1 MRIAMLGAGGI
12 GGYYGAR
19 LAEAGHDVVLV
30 ARGAHLEAL
39 KRRGVTVRTPDG
51 ELTLPITAVPDVRGL
66 EPVDLLL
73 FCVKAYDTEAGARSI
88 APLVGPDT
96 VVLTVQNGL
105 DRADALAT
113 ALAGAKAVLAGA
125 VYAALQLAGPGIVV
139 RTGPEARI
147 TFGERGGA
155 ASDRTV
161 RLAAAF
167 RESGLVHEVSADID
181 RVLWEKFLF
190 ITGIGAV
197 TALARAG
204 IGALRESAEGR
215 ALLAASCG
223 EIVAVAQA
231 EGAPLSPEAAA
242 AALAQASTLPAGWR
256 SSMARDLED
265 GRRLEVD
272 ALSGAVVE
280 RGRRA
285 GVPTP
290 VHQTILA
297 CLSLPR
303 PAPAGIPR

>member
-1 MRIAMLGAGGI
+1 
-12 GGYYGAR
+12 
-19 LAEAGHDVVLV
+19 
-30 ARGAHLEAL
+30 
-39 KRRGVTVRTPDG
+39 
-51 ELTLPITAVPDVRGL
+51 
-66 EPVDLLL
+66 
-73 FCVKAYDTEAGARSI
+73 
-88 APLVGPDT
+88 

-105 DRADALAT
+105 DRAEALAT
-113 ALAGAKAVLAGA
+113 ALGGATTVLAGA

-155 ASDRTV
+155 ASDRTA
-161 RLAAAF
+161 RLAAAL
-167 RESGLVHEVSADID
+167 RESGLVHEVSPDID

-204 IGALRESAEGR
+204 IGALRESGEGR

-231 EGAPLSPEAAA
+231 EGAPLRPEAAA
-242 AALAQASTLPAGWR
+242 AALAQASALPAGWR

-285 GVPTP
+285 GVPIP

-303 PAPAGIPR
+303 PQ

>member
-1 MRIAMLGAGGI
+1 MRIAVLGAGGI

-19 LAEAGHDVVLV
+19 LAKAGHDVVRV

-39 KRRGVTVRTPDG
+39 KRRGVTVRTPDE

-113 ALAGAKAVLAGA
+113 ALGEAKAVL
-125 VYAALQLAGPGIVV
+125 
-139 RTGPEARI
+139 
-147 TFGERGGA
+147 
-155 ASDRTV
+155 
-161 RLAAAF
+161 
-167 RESGLVHEVSADID
+167 
-181 RVLWEKFLF
+181 
-190 ITGIGAV
+190 
-197 TALARAG
+197 
-204 IGALRESAEGR
+204 
-215 ALLAASCG
+215 
-223 EIVAVAQA
+223 
-231 EGAPLSPEAAA
+231 
-242 AALAQASTLPAGWR
+242 AGWR
-256 SSMARDLED
+256 SSMARDLEE

-272 ALSGAVVE
+272 ALSGTVVL

-290 VHQTILA
+290 VPQAVTA

-303 PAPAGIPR
+303 PTPAGIPR

>member
-1 MRIAMLGAGGI
+1 MRIAVLGAGGI

-19 LAEAGHDVVLV
+19 LAKAGHEVVLI

-39 KRRGVTVRTPDG
+39 QRRGVTVRTPDG
-51 ELTLPITAVPDVRGL
+51 ELILPIAAVPDVRGL

-73 FCVKAYDTEAGARSI
+73 FCVKAYDTETGARSI

-105 DRADALAT
+105 DRAEALAT
-113 ALAGAKAVLAGA
+113 ALGGAEAVLAGA
-125 VYAALQLAGPGIVV
+125 VYAALQLAGPGVVV

-147 TFGERGGA
+147 AFGERGGA

-167 RESGLVHEVSADID
+167 RESGLVHEVSPDID

-215 ALLAASCG
+215 ALLAASCA
-223 EIVAVAQA
+223 EIVAVAHA
-231 EGAPLSPEAAA
+231 EGGPLRAEAAP
-242 AALAQASTLPAGWR
+242 AALAQADTLPAGWR

-272 ALSGAVVE
+272 ALSGTVVQ
-280 RGRRA
+280 RGRRV

-290 VHQTILA
+290 VHQTIAA